1 VKPQIVEIV
10 MRNGECLRQRIDYP
24 KGNPKNPVTSAELLQ
39 SFRVM
44 AGYAARPM
52 THAKIDE
59 AIDFIL
65 QLETKENAAMMTRFL
80 VA

>member
-24 KGNPKNPVTSAELLQ
+24 KGNPKNPVTFAELLQ

-44 AGYAARPM
+44 AGYAAPPM

-59 AIDFIL
+59 AINFIL

>member
-1 VKPQIVEIV
+1 
-10 MRNGECLRQRIDYP
+10 
-24 KGNPKNPVTSAELLQ
+24 
-39 SFRVM
+39 
-44 AGYAARPM
+44 M

>member
-1 VKPQIVEIV
+1 
-10 MRNGECLRQRIDYP
+10 L
-24 KGNPKNPVTSAELLQ
+24 
-39 SFRVM
+39 
-44 AGYAARPM
+44 

-65 QLETKENAAMMTRFL
+65 QLETKQNVSMMTRFL